1 MSLISHR
8 SVLYL
13 LLGVLTIFVLVG
25 HQMVPPMDRD
35 ESRFAQASKQMVES
49 GDLITVRFQDEL
61 RAKKPVGIYWIQS
74 ASASVFGQDDI
85 AVYRLPSLLGLL
97 LALVG
102 TYHAGLFLYQPR
114 LALVGTAF
122 LGTSL
127 VVFAEAHLAK
137 TDALLMGLCVWQQ
150 LSLLIIYR
158 AYLAG
163 TAPPRPAFLAFW
175 IIMGLAVLV
184 KGPIAP
190 LLAILTVASL
200 MIWHRDL
207 GLLRRMRALSGFAIV
222 AAIVLP
228 WATLVS
234 LATDG
239 AFLDIAIKGDFLA
252 KVQSGQE
259 SHGAPPGTYLA
270 LLVILLW
277 PACLLLP
284 RALLSLRQILANNE
298 ARFMLAWLVPF
309 WLVIELTPTKLPH
322 YPLPVLPAL
331 ALLCV
336 VGIRTALPKAKLAR
350 YSITAF
356 EFLALLVAVVFA
368 MLLIWAAMNYGGDN
382 SVTAFAFAGLGTMA
396 AACAS
401 WFGLQWILTQ
411 NIRPLAMMLAAAMAF
426 NIFAIGGL
434 LPSLERIHMS
444 TAITKVI
451 DQMPARPPAIAAAG
465 YHEPS
470 LVFLLGK
477 DLLLLNGREA
487 AFFLGEASGGVALI
501 ESRQNDVFLETAK
514 ALGLKLDTPIQV
526 SGINMSK
533 GQSVIML
540 IYRVQMF
547 DGTSRTG

>member
-8 SVLYL
+8 SILYL

-25 HQMVPPMDRD
+25 HQLVPPMDRD
-35 ESRFAQASKQMVES
+35 EARFAQASKQMVES
-49 GDLITVRFQDEL
+49 GDIITVRFQDEL
-61 RAKKPVGIYWIQS
+61 RAKKPVGIYWLQS
-74 ASASVFGQDDI
+74 VSAHLFGQDDI

-102 TYHAGLFLYQPR
+102 TYQAGLLLYQPR
-114 LALVGTAF
+114 LALIGTAF

-150 LSLLIIYR
+150 LSLLMIYR

-163 TAPPRPAFLAFW
+163 NPPPRYAFLAFW
-175 IIMGLAVLV
+175 VIMGLAVLV

-190 LLAILTVASL
+190 LLAFLTALSL
-200 MIWHRDL
+200 MIWHRDF
-207 GLLRRMRALSGFAIV
+207 GLLRRMRLLSGFAIV
-222 AAIVLP
+222 AVIVLP
-228 WATLVS
+228 WAILVS

-239 AFLDIAIKGDFLA
+239 AFLDMAIKGDFLA

-284 RALLSLRQILANNE
+284 RALLSFRQILANNE
-298 ARFMLAWLVPF
+298 ARFLLAWLVPF

-336 VGIRTALPKAKLAR
+336 VGIRTALPTAKLAR
-350 YSITAF
+350 YVITAF
-356 EFLALLVAVVFA
+356 EFLCLLVAVVFA
-368 MLLIWAAMNYGGDN
+368 MLLIWGAMNYGGND
-382 SVTAFAFAGLGTMA
+382 SVTAFAFAGLGA
-396 AACAS
+396 IAVACAS

-411 NIRPLAMMLAAAMAF
+411 TIRPLGIMLAATMAF

-434 LPSLERIHMS
+434 LPSLQRIHLS

-451 DQMPARPPAIAAAG
+451 DQMPARPQAIAAAG

-487 AFFLGEASGGVALI
+487 AFFLGEASGGVALV
-501 ESRQNDVFLETAK
+501 ESRENDVFLETAK
-514 ALGLKLDTPIQV
+514 TLGLALNTPIQV
-526 SGINMSK
+526 SGINISK

-547 DGTSRTG
+547 DGASRTG

>member
-61 RAKKPVGIYWIQS
+61 RAKKPVGIYWLQS
-74 ASASVFGQDDI
+74 ASASLFGQDDI

-127 VVFAEAHLAK
+127 IVFAEAHLAK

-175 IIMGLAVLV
+175 IIMGLAVLI

-190 LLAILTVASL
+190 LLAILTAASL

-207 GLLRRMRALSGFAIV
+207 GLLRRMRVLSGFAIV
-222 AAIVLP
+222 AGIVLP

-336 VGIRTALPKAKLAR
+336 VGIRTALPKTKLAR

-356 EFLALLVAVVFA
+356 EFLALLVAVGFA

-382 SVTAFAFAGLGTMA
+382 SVVAFAFAGLGTLA

-411 NIRPLAMMLAAAMAF
+411 TIRPLGMMLAAAMAF

-444 TAITKVI
+444 TAISKII
-451 DQMPARPPAIAAAG
+451 DQLPARPPAIAAAG

-501 ESRQNDVFLETAK
+501 ESRQNDVFLETAN

-547 DGTSRTG
+547 DGASRTG

>member
-8 SVLYL
+8 SILYL
-13 LLGVLTIFVLVG
+13 LLGLLTTFVLVG
-25 HQMVPPMDRD
+25 HQVVPPMDRD
-35 ESRFAQASKQMVES
+35 EARFAQASKQMVES
-49 GDLITVRFQDEL
+49 GDFVTVRFQDEL
-61 RAKKPVGIYWIQS
+61 RAKKPVGIYWLQS
-74 ASASVFGQDDI
+74 VSAQLFGDEDI
-85 AVYRLPSLLGLL
+85 AVYRVPSLLGLL

-102 TYHAGLFLYQPR
+102 TYRAGLLLYQPR
-114 LALVGTAF
+114 LALIGTAF

-137 TDALLMGLCVWQQ
+137 TDAMLMGLCVWQQ
-150 LSLLIIYR
+150 LSLLMIYR

-163 TAPPRPAFLAFW
+163 TTPPRSAFLAFW
-175 IIMGLAVLV
+175 VIMGLAVLV

-190 LLAILTVASL
+190 LLALLTALSL
-200 MIWHRDL
+200 VIWHRDL
-207 GLLRRMRALSGFAIV
+207 GLLRRMRVLSGLAIV
-222 AAIVLP
+222 AALVLP

-259 SHGAPPGTYLA
+259 SHGAPPGTYLV
-270 LLVILLW
+270 LLAVLLW

-284 RALLSLRQILANNE
+284 RALLSLKQILANSD
-298 ARFMLAWLVPF
+298 ARFLVAWLVPF
-309 WLVIELTPTKLPH
+309 WFVIELTPTKLPH

-336 VGIRTALPKAKLAR
+336 VGIRTALPQAKLAR
-350 YSITAF
+350 YTITAF
-356 EFLALLVAVVFA
+356 EFLSLLVAVIFA
-368 MLLIWAAMNYGGDN
+368 MLLIWGAMNYGGES
-382 SVTAFAFAGLGTMA
+382 SVTAFAFAGLGMIA

-411 NIRPLAMMLAAAMAF
+411 NIRPLGMMLAAAMAF
-426 NIFAIGGL
+426 NIFAIAGL
-434 LPSLERIHMS
+434 LPALHRIHLS
-444 TAITKVI
+444 TAINKVI
-451 DQMPARPPAIAAAG
+451 AQMPAPPPAIAAAG

-487 AFFLGEASGGVALI
+487 AFFLGEASGGVALV
-501 ESRQNDVFLETAK
+501 ESREHDAFLETAK

-526 SGINMSK
+526 SGINISK
-533 GQSVIML
+533 GQSTIML

>member
-8 SVLYL
+8 SILYL
-13 LLGVLTIFVLVG
+13 LLGLLTIFVLVG
-25 HQMVPPMDRD
+25 HQLVPPMDRD
-35 ESRFAQASKQMVES
+35 EARFAQASKQMVES
-49 GDLITVRFQDEL
+49 GDFVTVRFQDEL
-61 RAKKPVGIYWIQS
+61 RAKKPVGIYWLQS
-74 ASASVFGQDDI
+74 VSAQLFGDDDI
-85 AVYRLPSLLGLL
+85 AVYRVPSLLGLL

-102 TYHAGLFLYQPR
+102 TYRAGLLLYQPR
-114 LALVGTAF
+114 LALIGTAF

-150 LSLLIIYR
+150 LSLLTIYR
-158 AYLAG
+158 AYLDG
-163 TAPPRPAFLAFW
+163 TTPPRSAFLAFW
-175 IIMGLAVLV
+175 VIMGLAVLV

-190 LLAILTVASL
+190 LLALLTALSL
-200 MIWHRDL
+200 VIWHRDL
-207 GLLRRMRALSGFAIV
+207 GLLRRMRVLSGLAIV
-222 AAIVLP
+222 AALVLP

-259 SHGAPPGTYLA
+259 SHGAPPGTYLV
-270 LLVILLW
+270 LLAILIW

-284 RALLSLRQILANNE
+284 RALLSLRQILANRD
-298 ARFMLAWLVPF
+298 ARFLVAWLVPF
-309 WLVIELTPTKLPH
+309 WFVIELTPTKLPH

-336 VGIRTALPKAKLAR
+336 VGIRTALPQAKLAR
-350 YSITAF
+350 YTITAF
-356 EFLALLVAVVFA
+356 EFLSLLVAVFFA
-368 MLLIWAAMNYGGDN
+368 MLLIWGAMNYGGEN
-382 SVTAFAFAGLGTMA
+382 SVTAFAFAGFGTIA

-411 NIRPLAMMLAAAMAF
+411 NIRPLGMMLAAAMAF
-426 NIFAIGGL
+426 NIFAIAGL
-434 LPSLERIHMS
+434 LPSLHRIHLS
-444 TAITKVI
+444 TAINKVI
-451 DQMPARPPAIAAAG
+451 TQMPARPAAIAAAG

-501 ESRQNDVFLETAK
+501 ESREHEVFLETAK

-526 SGINMSK
+526 SGINISK
-533 GQSVIML
+533 GQSAIML

-547 DGTSRTG
+547 DGASHTG

>member
-1 MSLISHR
+1 
-8 SVLYL
+8 
-13 LLGVLTIFVLVG
+13 
-25 HQMVPPMDRD
+25 
-35 ESRFAQASKQMVES
+35 
-49 GDLITVRFQDEL
+49 
-61 RAKKPVGIYWIQS
+61 
-74 ASASVFGQDDI
+74 
-85 AVYRLPSLLGLL
+85 
-97 LALVG
+97 
-102 TYHAGLFLYQPR
+102 
-114 LALVGTAF
+114 
-122 LGTSL
+122 
-127 VVFAEAHLAK
+127 
-137 TDALLMGLCVWQQ
+137 
-150 LSLLIIYR
+150 
-158 AYLAG
+158 
-163 TAPPRPAFLAFW
+163 
-175 IIMGLAVLV
+175 
-184 KGPIAP
+184 
-190 LLAILTVASL
+190 
-200 MIWHRDL
+200 
-207 GLLRRMRALSGFAIV
+207 
-222 AAIVLP
+222 
-228 WATLVS
+228 
-234 LATDG
+234 
-239 AFLDIAIKGDFLA
+239 
-252 KVQSGQE
+252 
-259 SHGAPPGTYLA
+259 
-270 LLVILLW
+270 
-277 PACLLLP
+277 
-284 RALLSLRQILANNE
+284 LSLRQILANNE

-309 WLVIELTPTKLPH
+309 WLAIELTPTKLPH

-368 MLLIWAAMNYGGDN
+368 MLLFWSAMNYGGDN
-382 SVTAFAFAGLGTMA
+382 SVVAFAFAGLGTMA

-411 NIRPLAMMLAAAMAF
+411 NIRPLGIMLAAAMAF

>member
-61 RAKKPVGIYWIQS
+61 RAKKPVGIYWLQS
-74 ASASVFGQDDI
+74 ASASLFGQDDI

-336 VGIRTALPKAKLAR
+336 VGIRTALPKTKLAR
-350 YSITAF
+350 YSITTF

-382 SVTAFAFAGLGTMA
+382 SVVAFAFAGLGTIA

-411 NIRPLAMMLAAAMAF
+411 TIRPLAMMLAAAMAF

>member
-1 MSLISHR
+1 
-8 SVLYL
+8 
-13 LLGVLTIFVLVG
+13 
-25 HQMVPPMDRD
+25 MDRD

-49 GDLITVRFQDEL
+49 GDIITVRFQDEL
-61 RAKKPVGIYWIQS
+61 RAKKPVGIYWLQS
-74 ASASVFGQDDI
+74 VSAHLFGQDEI
-85 AVYRLPSLLGLL
+85 AIYRLPSLLGLI

-102 TYHAGLFLYQPR
+102 TYRTGLLLYQPR
-114 LALVGTAF
+114 LALIGTAF

-150 LSLLIIYR
+150 LSLLMIYR
-158 AYLAG
+158 AYMADK
-163 TAPPRPAFLAFW
+163 TPPRYALLAFW
-175 IIMGLAVLV
+175 VIMGLAILV

-190 LLAILTVASL
+190 LLAILTVVSL
-200 MIWHRDL
+200 MIWHRDF
-207 GLLRRMRALSGFAIV
+207 GLIRKMRVLSGFVTV
-222 AAIVLP
+222 AGIVLP
-228 WATLVS
+228 WAILVS

-270 LLVILLW
+270 LILILLW

-284 RALLSLRQILANNE
+284 RALLSMRQILANNE
-298 ARFMLAWLVPF
+298 ARFLLAWLVPF

-336 VGIRTALPKAKLAR
+336 VGIRTALPTAKFAR
-350 YSITAF
+350 YTISTF
-356 EFLALLVAVVFA
+356 EFLSLLVAVVFA
-368 MLLIWAAMNYGGDN
+368 MLLIWGAMNYGGND
-382 SVTAFAFAGLGTMA
+382 SIMAFAFAGLGSIA
-396 AACAS
+396 VACAS

-411 NIRPLAMMLAAAMAF
+411 TIRPLGIMLAFAMAF
-426 NIFAIGGL
+426 NIFAIAGL
-434 LPSLERIHMS
+434 LPSLQRIHVS
-444 TAITKVI
+444 TAIAKVI
-451 DQMPARPPAIAAAG
+451 EQMPAQPPAIAAAG

-487 AFFLGEASGGVALI
+487 AFFLGEASGGVALV
-501 ESRQNDVFLETAK
+501 ESRENEVFLATAK
-514 ALGLKLDTPIQV
+514 ALGLALTAPIQV
-526 SGINMSK
+526 SGINVSK

-547 DGTSRTG
+547 DGASRTG

>member
-8 SVLYL
+8 SILYL
-13 LLGVLTIFVLVG
+13 LLGLLTIFVLVG
-25 HQMVPPMDRD
+25 HQLVPPMDRD
-35 ESRFAQASKQMVES
+35 EARFAQASKQMVES
-49 GDLITVRFQDEL
+49 GDFITVRFQEDL
-61 RAKKPVGIYWIQS
+61 RAKKPVGIYWLQS
-74 ASASVFGQDDI
+74 VSAQLFGDDDI
-85 AVYRLPSLLGLL
+85 AVYRVPSLLGLL

-102 TYHAGLFLYQPR
+102 TYRAGLLLYQPR
-114 LALVGTAF
+114 LALIGTAF

-150 LSLLIIYR
+150 LSLLTIYR
-158 AYLAG
+158 AYLDG
-163 TAPPRPAFLAFW
+163 TTPPRSAFLAFW
-175 IIMGLAVLV
+175 VIMGLAVLV

-190 LLAILTVASL
+190 LLGLLTALSL

-207 GLLRRMRALSGFAIV
+207 GLLRRMRVLSGLMIV
-222 AAIVLP
+222 AALVLP

-259 SHGAPPGTYLA
+259 SHGAPPGTYLV
-270 LLVILLW
+270 LLAILIW

-284 RALLSLRQILANNE
+284 RALLSLRQILANRD
-298 ARFMLAWLVPF
+298 ARFLVAWLVPF
-309 WLVIELTPTKLPH
+309 WFVIELTPTKLPH

-336 VGIRTALPKAKLAR
+336 VGIRTALPQTKLAR
-350 YSITAF
+350 YTITAF
-356 EFLALLVAVVFA
+356 EFLSLLVAVVFA
-368 MLLIWAAMNYGGDN
+368 MLLIWGAMNYGGEN
-382 SVTAFAFAGLGTMA
+382 SVTAFAFAGLGTIA

-411 NIRPLAMMLAAAMAF
+411 NIRPLGMMLAAAMAF
-426 NIFAIGGL
+426 NIFAIAGL
-434 LPSLERIHMS
+434 LPSLHRIHLS
-444 TAITKVI
+444 TAINKVI
-451 DQMPARPPAIAAAG
+451 TQMPARPAAIAAAG

-501 ESRQNDVFLETAK
+501 ESREHEVFLETAK

-526 SGINMSK
+526 SGINISK
-533 GQSVIML
+533 GQSAIML

>member
-1 MSLISHR
+1 
-8 SVLYL
+8 
-13 LLGVLTIFVLVG
+13 
-25 HQMVPPMDRD
+25 MDRD

-49 GDLITVRFQDEL
+49 GDFITVRFQDEL
-61 RAKKPVGIYWIQS
+61 RAKKPVGIYWLQS
-74 ASASVFGQDDI
+74 ISAQLFGQDDI
-85 AVYRLPSLLGLL
+85 AVYRLPSLFGLL

-102 TYHAGLFLYQPR
+102 TYRAGLLLYQPR
-114 LALVGTAF
+114 LALIGTAF

-150 LSLLIIYR
+150 LSLLMIYR

-163 TAPPRPAFLAFW
+163 TTPPRSAFLAFW
-175 IIMGLAVLV
+175 VIMGLAILV

-190 LLAILTVASL
+190 LLAILTTATL

-207 GLLRRMRALSGFAIV
+207 GLLRPLRLLSGFAIV
-222 AAIVLP
+222 TMLVLP
-228 WATLVS
+228 WAILVS

-284 RALLSLRQILANNE
+284 RALLSFRQILANSE
-298 ARFMLAWLVPF
+298 ARFLLAWLVPF

-336 VGIRTALPKAKLAR
+336 VGIRTALPTTKLAR
-350 YSITAF
+350 YVITAF
-356 EFLALLVAVVFA
+356 EFLCLLVAVVFA
-368 MLLIWAAMNYGGDN
+368 MLLIWSAMNYGGND
-382 SVTAFAFAGLGTMA
+382 SVMAFAFAGLGAMA

-411 NIRPLAMMLAAAMAF
+411 TMRPLGITLAAAMAF

-434 LPSLERIHMS
+434 LPSLQRIHLS

-451 DQMPARPPAIAAAG
+451 DQMPARPQAIAAAG

-487 AFFLGEASGGVALI
+487 AFFLDEASGGVALV
-501 ESRQNDVFLETAK
+501 ESREHDVFLETTK
-514 ALGLKLDTPIQV
+514 ALGLKLETPIQV

-547 DGTSRTG
+547 DGASRTG

>member
-8 SVLYL
+8 SILYL
-13 LLGVLTIFVLVG
+13 LLGLLTIFVLIG
-25 HQMVPPMDRD
+25 HQLVPPMDRD
-35 ESRFAQASKQMVES
+35 EARFAQASKQMVES
-49 GDLITVRFQDEL
+49 GDFVTVRFQEDL
-61 RAKKPVGIYWIQS
+61 RAKKPVGIYWLQS
-74 ASASVFGQDDI
+74 VSAQLFGDDDI
-85 AVYRLPSLLGLL
+85 AVYRVPSLLGLL

-102 TYHAGLFLYQPR
+102 TYRAGLLLYQPR
-114 LALVGTAF
+114 LALIGTAF

-150 LSLLIIYR
+150 LSLLMIYR
-158 AYLAG
+158 AYLDG
-163 TAPPRPAFLAFW
+163 TTPPRSAFLAFW
-175 IIMGLAVLV
+175 VIMGLAVLV

-190 LLAILTVASL
+190 LLALLTALSL
-200 MIWHRDL
+200 VIWHRDL
-207 GLLRRMRALSGFAIV
+207 GLLRRMRVLSGLAIV
-222 AAIVLP
+222 AALVLP

-252 KVQSGQE
+252 KIQSGQE
-259 SHGAPPGTYLA
+259 SHGAPPGTYLV
-270 LLVILLW
+270 LLAVLLW

-284 RALLSLRQILANNE
+284 RALLSLRQILANSE
-298 ARFMLAWLVPF
+298 ARFLVAWLVPF
-309 WLVIELTPTKLPH
+309 WFIIELTPTKLPH

-336 VGIRTALPKAKLAR
+336 VGIRTALPQAKLVR
-350 YSITAF
+350 YTITSF
-356 EFLALLVAVVFA
+356 EFFSLLVAVIFA
-368 MLLIWAAMNYGGDN
+368 MLLIWGAINYGGEN
-382 SVTAFAFAGLGTMA
+382 SVTAFAFAGLGTIA

-411 NIRPLAMMLAAAMAF
+411 NIRPLGMMLAAAMAF
-426 NIFAIGGL
+426 NIFAIAGL
-434 LPSLERIHMS
+434 LPSLHRIHLS
-444 TAITKVI
+444 TAINKVI
-451 DQMPARPPAIAAAG
+451 AQMPTRPAAIAAAG

-501 ESRQNDVFLETAK
+501 ESREHEMFLETAK

-526 SGINMSK
+526 SGINISK
-533 GQSVIML
+533 GQSAIML

-547 DGTSRTG
+547 DGASRTG

>member
-61 RAKKPVGIYWIQS
+61 RAKKPVGIYWLQS
-74 ASASVFGQDDI
+74 ASASLFGQDDI

-336 VGIRTALPKAKLAR
+336 VGIRTALPKTKLAR
-350 YSITAF
+350 YSITTF

-382 SVTAFAFAGLGTMA
+382 SVVAFAFAGLGTIA

-411 NIRPLAMMLAAAMAF
+411 TIRPLAMMLAAAMAF

-444 TAITKVI
+444 TAISKVI

-501 ESRQNDVFLETAK
+501 ESRQNDVFLETAN

-533 GQSVIML
+533 GQPVIML

-547 DGTSRTG
+547 DGASRTG

>member
-61 RAKKPVGIYWIQS
+61 RAKKPVGIYWLQS
-74 ASASVFGQDDI
+74 ASASLFGQDDI

-114 LALVGTAF
+114 LALIGTAF

-336 VGIRTALPKAKLAR
+336 VGIRTALPKTKLAR
-350 YSITAF
+350 YSITTF

-382 SVTAFAFAGLGTMA
+382 SVVAFAFAGLGTIA

-411 NIRPLAMMLAAAMAF
+411 TIRPLAMMLAAAMAF

-444 TAITKVI
+444 TAISKVI

-501 ESRQNDVFLETAK
+501 ESRQNDVFLETAN
-514 ALGLKLDTPIQV
+514 ALGLRLDTPIQV

>member
-61 RAKKPVGIYWIQS
+61 RAKKPVGIYWLQS
-74 ASASVFGQDDI
+74 ASASLFGQDDI

-175 IIMGLAVLV
+175 TIMGLAVLV

-336 VGIRTALPKAKLAR
+336 VGIRTALPKTKLAR

-382 SVTAFAFAGLGTMA
+382 SVVAFAFAGLGTIA

-411 NIRPLAMMLAAAMAF
+411 TIRPLAMMLAAAMAF

-444 TAITKVI
+444 TAISKVI

-533 GQSVIML
+533 GQPVIML

-547 DGTSRTG
+547 DGASRTG

>member
-61 RAKKPVGIYWIQS
+61 RAKKPVGIYWLQS
-74 ASASVFGQDDI
+74 ASASLFGQDDI

-163 TAPPRPAFLAFW
+163 KAPPRPAFLAFW

-336 VGIRTALPKAKLAR
+336 VGIRTALPKTKLAR
-350 YSITAF
+350 YSITTF
-356 EFLALLVAVVFA
+356 EFLALLVAVGFA
-368 MLLIWAAMNYGGDN
+368 MLLMWAAMNYGGDN
-382 SVTAFAFAGLGTMA
+382 SVVAFAFAGLGTIA

-411 NIRPLAMMLAAAMAF
+411 TIRPLAMMLAAAMAF

-444 TAITKVI
+444 TAISKVI

-501 ESRQNDVFLETAK
+501 ESRQNDVFLETAN

-533 GQSVIML
+533 GQPVIML

-547 DGTSRTG
+547 DGASRTG

>member
-8 SVLYL
+8 SILYL
-13 LLGVLTIFVLVG
+13 LLGLLTIFVLVG
-25 HQMVPPMDRD
+25 HQLVPPMDRD
-35 ESRFAQASKQMVES
+35 EARFAQASKQMVES
-49 GDLITVRFQDEL
+49 GDYITVRFQDEL
-61 RAKKPVGIYWIQS
+61 RAKKPVGIYWLQS
-74 ASASVFGQDDI
+74 ASARLFGQDDI

-102 TYHAGLFLYQPR
+102 TYRAGLLLYQPR
-114 LALVGTAF
+114 LALIGTAF

-150 LSLLIIYR
+150 LSLLMIYR

-163 TAPPRPAFLAFW
+163 AAPPRPAFLAFW
-175 IIMGLAVLV
+175 VIMGLAVLV

-190 LLAILTVASL
+190 LLAILTALSL
-200 MIWHRDL
+200 MIWHRDM
-207 GLLRRMRALSGFAIV
+207 GLLRLMRVISGFTIV

-259 SHGAPPGTYLA
+259 SHGAPPGTYLV
-270 LLVILLW
+270 LLAFLLW

-284 RALLSLRQILANNE
+284 RSLLSFRQILANNE
-298 ARFMLAWLVPF
+298 ARFLLAWLVPF
-309 WLVIELTPTKLPH
+309 WFVIELTPTKLPH

-350 YSITAF
+350 YTITTF
-356 EFLALLVAVVFA
+356 EFLSLLVAVVFA
-368 MLLIWAAMNYGGDN
+368 MLLIWGAMNYGGEN
-382 SVTAFAFAGLGTMA
+382 SVTAFAFAGLGAIA
-396 AACAS
+396 AAWAS
-401 WFGLQWILTQ
+401 WSGLQWILTQ
-411 NIRPLAMMLAAAMAF
+411 NIRPLGIMLVAATAF
-426 NIFAIGGL
+426 NIFAIAGL
-434 LPSLERIHMS
+434 LPSLHRMHLS
-444 TAITKVI
+444 TAITNAI
-451 DQMPARPPAIAAAG
+451 DEMPARPQAIAAAG

-487 AFFLGEASGGVALI
+487 AFFLGEASGGVALV
-501 ESRQNDVFLETAK
+501 ESRQHDAFLETAK
-514 ALGLKLDTPIQV
+514 ALELKLDTPIQV
-526 SGINMSK
+526 SGINISK
-533 GQSVIML
+533 GQSSIIL

-547 DGTSRTG
+547 DGAGRTG

>member
-61 RAKKPVGIYWIQS
+61 RAKKPVGIYWLQS
-74 ASASVFGQDDI
+74 ASASLFGQDDI

-114 LALVGTAF
+114 LALIGTAF

-336 VGIRTALPKAKLAR
+336 VGIRTALPKTKLAR
-350 YSITAF
+350 YSITTF

-382 SVTAFAFAGLGTMA
+382 SVVAFAFAGLGTIA

-411 NIRPLAMMLAAAMAF
+411 TIRPLAMMLAAAMAF

-444 TAITKVI
+444 TAISKVI

-501 ESRQNDVFLETAK
+501 ESRQNDVFLETAN

-533 GQSVIML
+533 GQPVIML

-547 DGTSRTG
+547 DGASRTG

>member
-1 MSLISHR
+1 
-8 SVLYL
+8 
-13 LLGVLTIFVLVG
+13 
-25 HQMVPPMDRD
+25 MDRD
-35 ESRFAQASKQMVES
+35 EARFAQASKQMVES
-49 GDLITVRFQDEL
+49 GDFVTVRFQDEL
-61 RAKKPVGIYWIQS
+61 RAKKPVGIYWLQS
-74 ASASVFGQDDI
+74 VSAQLFGDEDI
-85 AVYRLPSLLGLL
+85 AVYRVPSLLGLL

-102 TYHAGLFLYQPR
+102 TYRAGLLLYQPR
-114 LALVGTAF
+114 LALIGTAF

-137 TDALLMGLCVWQQ
+137 TDAMLMGLCVWQQ
-150 LSLLIIYR
+150 LSLLMIYR

-163 TAPPRPAFLAFW
+163 TTPPRSAFLAFW
-175 IIMGLAVLV
+175 VIMGLAVLV

-190 LLAILTVASL
+190 LLALLTALSL
-200 MIWHRDL
+200 VIWHRDL
-207 GLLRRMRALSGFAIV
+207 GLLRRMRVLSGLAIV
-222 AAIVLP
+222 AALVLP

-259 SHGAPPGTYLA
+259 SHGAPPGTYLV
-270 LLVILLW
+270 LLAVLLW

-284 RALLSLRQILANNE
+284 RALLSLKQILANSD
-298 ARFMLAWLVPF
+298 ARFLVAWLVPF
-309 WLVIELTPTKLPH
+309 WFVIELTPTKLPH

-336 VGIRTALPKAKLAR
+336 VGIRTALPQAKLAR
-350 YSITAF
+350 YTITAF
-356 EFLALLVAVVFA
+356 EFLSLLVAVIFA
-368 MLLIWAAMNYGGDN
+368 MLLIWGAMNYGGEN
-382 SVTAFAFAGLGTMA
+382 SVTAFAFAGLGMIA
-396 AACAS
+396 AAGAS

-411 NIRPLAMMLAAAMAF
+411 NIRPLGMMLAAAMAF
-426 NIFAIGGL
+426 NIFAIAGL
-434 LPSLERIHMS
+434 LPALHRIHLS
-444 TAITKVI
+444 TAINKVI
-451 DQMPARPPAIAAAG
+451 AQMPAPPPAIAAAG

-487 AFFLGEASGGVALI
+487 AFFLGEASGGVALV
-501 ESRQNDVFLETAK
+501 ESREHDAFLETAK

-526 SGINMSK
+526 SGINISK
-533 GQSVIML
+533 GQSTIML

>member
-8 SVLYL
+8 SILYL
-13 LLGVLTIFVLVG
+13 LLGLLTIFVLVG
-25 HQMVPPMDRD
+25 HQLVPPMDRD
-35 ESRFAQASKQMVES
+35 EARFAQASKQMVES
-49 GDLITVRFQDEL
+49 GDFVTVRFQEDL
-61 RAKKPVGIYWIQS
+61 RAKKPVGIYWLQS
-74 ASASVFGQDDI
+74 VSAQLFGDDDI
-85 AVYRLPSLLGLL
+85 AVYRVPSLLGLL

-102 TYHAGLFLYQPR
+102 TYRAGLLLYQPR
-114 LALVGTAF
+114 LALIGTAF

-150 LSLLIIYR
+150 LSLLMIYR
-158 AYLAG
+158 AYLDG
-163 TAPPRPAFLAFW
+163 TTPPRSAFLAFW
-175 IIMGLAVLV
+175 VIMGLAVLV

-190 LLAILTVASL
+190 LLALLTALSL

-207 GLLRRMRALSGFAIV
+207 GLLRRMRVLSGLAIV
-222 AAIVLP
+222 AALVLP

-259 SHGAPPGTYLA
+259 SHGAPPGTYLV
-270 LLVILLW
+270 LLAILIW

-284 RALLSLRQILANNE
+284 RALLSLRQILANRD
-298 ARFMLAWLVPF
+298 ARFLVAWLVPF
-309 WLVIELTPTKLPH
+309 WFVIELTPTKLPH

-336 VGIRTALPKAKLAR
+336 VGIRTALPQTKLAR
-350 YSITAF
+350 YTITAF
-356 EFLALLVAVVFA
+356 EFLCLLVAVVFA
-368 MLLIWAAMNYGGDN
+368 MLLIWGAMKYGGEN
-382 SVTAFAFAGLGTMA
+382 SVTAFAFAGLGTIA

-411 NIRPLAMMLAAAMAF
+411 NIRPLSMMLAAAMAF
-426 NIFAIGGL
+426 NIFAIAGL
-434 LPSLERIHMS
+434 LPSLHRIHLS
-444 TAITKVI
+444 TAINKVI
-451 DQMPARPPAIAAAG
+451 TQMPARPAAIAAAG

-501 ESRQNDVFLETAK
+501 ESREHEVFLETAK
-514 ALGLKLDTPIQV
+514 ALGLKLDAPIQV
-526 SGINMSK
+526 SGINISK
-533 GQSVIML
+533 GQSAIML

-547 DGTSRTG
+547 DGASRTG